1 MSFEPFRFVVLMTLA
16 FLAPISLAV
25 EVFEDAS
32 KTGAFNLTFTKRSD
46 LSTNIELCK
55 RMGWDLAAEAAAK
68 VDYVLS
74 EESFEVYIPADYTGD
89 KPYGLFVFCSAS
101 PSGRPLGHILKSLD
115 EHHLIYVGPNKAGND
130 RVNRPRM
137 GLMIDAALSMKAR
150 YNIDPERVYVSGVSG
165 GGRIASMLGVG
176 YADIFHGG
184 FYIIG
189 CNFYR
194 QEISIEQKGAAF
206 PKSYS
211 VPPAKIFN
219 FARKQSKHVFLTGD
233 TDPNRE
239 QTETYYKA
247 FKKDGFEHITYFQV
261 PGMGHRP
268 PDAEWFEKGMQALD
282 EKIEP
287 ITKPAAA
294 SAKPATRPAAAASQ
308 PTDPAAVAD
317 HLLATARLYID
328 NHQLELGRK
337 KLAWIIE
344 NYPKT
349 PAAAEA
355 KKLLEDLVKKQ

>member
-1 MSFEPFRFVVLMTLA
+1 MITPPIHLIVFLTLA
-16 FLAPISLAV
+16 LLPSLTFA
-25 EVFEDAS
+25 EDVFPDTS
-32 KTGAFNLTFTKRSD
+32 KTGAFTLTFTKRSD

-55 RMGWDLAAEAAAK
+55 RMGWDLAAQAAAK

-101 PSGRPLGHILKSLD
+101 PSGRPMDHILKSLD

-150 YNIDPERVYVSGVSG
+150 YNIDPDRVYVSGVSG

-247 FKKDGFEHITYFQV
+247 FKKDGFEHITYLQV

-268 PDAEWFEKGMQALD
+268 PDAEWFEKGMLALD

-287 ITKPAAA
+287 IAKPALAP
-294 SAKPATRPAAAASQ
+294 KPATRPAAAGSSQ

-317 HLLATARLYID
+317 HLLSTARLYLD
-328 NHQLELGRK
+328 NHQLEIGRK

-344 NYPKT
+344 HYPTT

-355 KKLLEDLVKKQ
+355 KKLLAASTEK